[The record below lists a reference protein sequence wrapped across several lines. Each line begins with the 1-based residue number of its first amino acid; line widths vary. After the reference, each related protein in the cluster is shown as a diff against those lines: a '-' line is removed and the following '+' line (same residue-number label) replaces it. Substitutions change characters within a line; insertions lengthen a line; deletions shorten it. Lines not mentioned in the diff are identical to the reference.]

1 MLASNAQYERMI
13 KSLSNMLDRSDI
25 VGYAAARNY
34 RKISDC
40 LTEFN
45 DKKEELLEKYGV
57 KETDSEGNL
66 TGNMSIN
73 PTNPNYDIFMDSYNL
88 YANIEHDVEIFKI
101 KYDKVIGVLTG
112 SEILEIDWMLE
123 D

>member
-1 MLASNAQYERMI
+1 MI
-13 KSLSNMLDRSDI
+13 KNVILEKYIETLSKYLDRSDI

-40 LTEFN
+40 LIEFN

-57 KETDSEGNL
+57 KETDSEGNF

-73 PTNPNYDIFMDSYNL
+73 PTNPNYDIFMDSYDL

>member
-1 MLASNAQYERMI
+1 
-13 KSLSNMLDRSDI
+13 
-25 VGYAAARNY
+25 
-34 RKISDC
+34 
-40 LTEFN
+40 
-45 DKKEELLEKYGV
+45 
-57 KETDSEGNL
+57 
-66 TGNMSIN
+66 MSIN